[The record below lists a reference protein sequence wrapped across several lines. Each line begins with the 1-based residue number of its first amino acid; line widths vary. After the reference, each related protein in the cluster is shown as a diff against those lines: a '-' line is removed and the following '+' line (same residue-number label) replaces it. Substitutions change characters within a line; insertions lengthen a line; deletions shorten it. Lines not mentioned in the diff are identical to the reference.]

1 MVTIRPVQAD
11 DFDAI
16 AALTNLY
23 IEATA
28 VHFAYAPVTAPELR
42 AQWEAGRERYPWLT
56 AEVGG
61 AFAGYAKAGVWRS
74 RDAYQWT
81 TEVGIYIQP
90 GVQGRGVGR
99 ELYALLLK
107 RLRAAGFRSA
117 IGGVTLPNP
126 ASIRLHQSLGFEH
139 VGTVRQAGYKLNA
152 WHDVAFYQKLLV
164 DG

>member
-1 MVTIRPVQAD
+1 MVTIRPTQAD

-16 AALTNLY
+16 AALTNTY
-23 IEATA
+23 IQGTA
-28 VHFAYAPVTAPELR
+28 VHFAYEPVTAAELR
-42 AQWEAGRERYPWLT
+42 TQWEAARERYPWLT

-61 AFAGYAKAGVWRS
+61 PFAGFAKAGVWRS

-90 GVQGRGVGR
+90 GIQGRGVGR
-99 ELYALLLK
+99 ELYALLLR

-126 ASIRLHQSLGFEH
+126 ASVRLHQSLGFEH